1 MESWK
6 HNILY
11 KSKQRKY
18 ITIMKKRKLLS
29 YLSIFALALIYTNNN
44 SGLPTT
50 KDSLHLYEHTEE
62 GQSVANDSIE
72 ENIQIPFCDLPP
84 RN

>member
-1 MESWK
+1 
-6 HNILY
+6 
-11 KSKQRKY
+11 
-18 ITIMKKRKLLS
+18 MKKRKLLS

-44 SGLPTT
+44 SGLPTA

-72 ENIQIPFCDLPP
+72 ENIPTPYDCDLPP
-84 RN
+84 QK